1 MLILIFSMNE
11 KTYWFTSNPKYMYYN
26 FNKLFFLY
34 GSLIENIGTEFNL
47 EMRFKRNNYRCA
59 QLNLL
64 FPNWFF

>member
-34 GSLIENIGTEFNL
+34 GSLIENIGT
-47 EMRFKRNNYRCA
+47 
-59 QLNLL
+59 
-64 FPNWFF
+64 